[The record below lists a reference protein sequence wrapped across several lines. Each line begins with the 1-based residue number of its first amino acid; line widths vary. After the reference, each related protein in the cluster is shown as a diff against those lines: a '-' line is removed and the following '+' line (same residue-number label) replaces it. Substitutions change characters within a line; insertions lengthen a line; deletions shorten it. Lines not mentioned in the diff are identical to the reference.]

1 MGGVKGIIWGLEEC
15 LGGKEVH
22 SVRILLVASSLE
34 NPHRD
39 AGKGSEGTLETFSLF
54 LIKMMPENRI
64 HIEASYMPFNKKYA
78 SLHFSPLPRN
88 HSGSKRKEE
97 FLLKFWT

>member
-1 MGGVKGIIWGLEEC
+1 MGGVRGIIWGLEEC

-39 AGKGSEGTLETFSLF
+39 TGKGSRGGGGETLETFSPF

-64 HIEASYMPFNKKYA
+64 HIEASYMPFKKNYA
-78 SLHFSPLPRN
+78 SLHFSPLP
-88 HSGSKRKEE
+88 
-97 FLLKFWT
+97 